1 MARSIKGGGGGYIF
15 RKLRRIFSRYYGLSF
30 SQLYRKEGLLENLA
44 GFMTKEI
51 CLLPELVDESKISN
65 ELCKSCAF
73 ENHFLANNCNQVLLS
88 FQGQIFKALP
98 YLQNL

>member
-1 MARSIKGGGGGYIF
+1 
-15 RKLRRIFSRYYGLSF
+15 
-30 SQLYRKEGLLENLA
+30 
-44 GFMTKEI
+44 MTKEI